1 MEEKVLT
8 PIKSIRAKCLDCS
21 CGSAKEVELCPVA
34 NCPLYPYRFGK
45 RVNGSKKEMS
55 EEQKVA
61 ARERILAYHAKRKAE
76 EGDRGLPE

>member
-8 PIKSIRAKCLDCS
+8 PMKAIRAKCLNCS
-21 CGSAKEVELCPVA
+21 CGSSQEVSLCPVTDCA
-34 NCPLYPYRFGK
+34 LYPYRFGK
-45 RVNGSKKEMS
+45 RIGEAKKKVS
-55 EEQKVA
+55 EEQKAA